1 MADGEE
7 PATAMEEEAV
17 KDTSAA
23 AIFASMVP
31 PASVMGQ
38 IEAKVTMET
47 SGLDSFIVQLLEG
60 LRKLASV
67 SQQFFVMQADES
79 LSDIP
84 RLS

>member
-1 MADGEE
+1 MADDEE
-7 PATAMEEEAV
+7 PMSEQMADSGGE
-17 KDTSAA
+17 DSSAA

-47 SGLDSFIVQLLEG
+47 SALDAFIVQLLDG

-67 SQQFFVMQADES
+67 RMI
-79 LSDIP
+79 L
-84 RLS
+84 